1 MLNGNILVPAN
12 QGSPG
17 KWQLKH
23 TERVIVQFY
32 CQTVGAGNRR
42 FNVGVL
48 FDRTTVD
55 ILTALQLTTLSAK
68 LQET

>member
-1 MLNGNILVPAN
+1 METFWYRLTKVHLEG
-12 QGSPG
+12 
-17 KWQLKH
+17 QLKH